1 MAVFRWGSHWDP
13 LWGLRAVQREMER
26 LSRPWSGESRRV
38 GGGAYPPVNVFESEK
53 EILVQCEVAGV
64 EPEDLDLTI
73 TGETLTIKGVKKPIA
88 DTDDVKFVRRE
99 RGSGDFTRTI
109 VLPDEVDADRIDA
122 SLTNGIMT
130 IRLPKTGAP
139 VVRSIKVKAREVT
152 GGAT

>member
-13 LWGLRAVQREMER
+13 LWGIRALQREMER
-26 LSRPWSGESRRV
+26 MNWPWSAESRQV

-73 TGETLTIKGVKKPIA
+73 TGETLSIKGSKKAIA
-88 DTDDVKFVRRE
+88 DADGVKFIRRE

-109 VLPDEVDADRIDA
+109 VLPDEVDADKIDA
-122 SLTNGIMT
+122 NLADGVLT
-130 IRLPKTGAP
+130 IRLPKAGTP
-139 VVRSIKVKAREVT
+139 VARPIQVN
-152 GGAT
+152 ASK